1 MPTTDILRR
10 IWHYASAARMG
21 AIAETGDAVFAEFG
35 IDDPKVVEH
44 DRPRGRRHGGSVV
57 PVERIELPTF
67 GLQNLLGRGGRL
79 LCSGPH
85 ARPRSKVHGRR

>member
-35 IDDPKVVEH
+35 IDDPKVVA
-44 DRPRGRRHGGSVV
+44 
-57 PVERIELPTF
+57 
-67 GLQNLLGRGGRL
+67 QLLA
-79 LCSGPH
+79 SISH
-85 ARPRSKVHGRR
+85 ETARTRSSARAATWGVCGAG